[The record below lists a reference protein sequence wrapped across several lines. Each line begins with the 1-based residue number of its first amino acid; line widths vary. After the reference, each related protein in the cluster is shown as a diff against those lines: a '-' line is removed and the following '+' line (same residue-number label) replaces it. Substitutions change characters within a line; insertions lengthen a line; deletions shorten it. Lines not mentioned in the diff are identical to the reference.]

1 MLFKMKKRSLFVAA
15 YLAMGAAVMFTSC
28 SNDDDIMNG
37 GIEQGVEDAQV
48 LTLNIAS
55 SGDGLSTRAGRPLYS
70 NEAAQ
75 KIDNIA
81 LYFVNADNKVVLKK
95 LVSWADATDYNDARG
110 HGKELEIALKGE
122 QKLTG
127 GAADGVSARYTIYAV
142 GYSETLNQEGQEPET
157 PTYTF
162 TPSLPADDN
171 GTFNEDVTETWDK
184 FQVST
189 TKPDAEEIFAGSTE
203 VEVAHDG
210 SFNLTT
216 GDKKQAITLHR
227 QVAGITGYFSNIPVK
242 VNDKLVSTVRLVS
255 VAKNTVAQFGH
266 FYSDFT
272 ENPDNKP
279 EVAKFIVNGTTPAA
293 EETGVTYSDN
303 ATKAHTVYSIKLDEW
318 FVVADG
324 KTLADCDLD
333 GDGFLGYKDVQ
344 KYIKDKNITV
354 TKPSD
359 YEGIW
364 KNPHGREAKFVRG
377 SVFSGKFVI
386 PFEKQTVNTLQ
397 LQLLDAK
404 GTILKYWNI
413 NAATTHTTAADD
425 TETWEKLDTDKS
437 VYNIYRNHMYNV
449 GMKADSNPTD
459 PDRPVDPDKPD
470 PENPDP
476 DKEEPEDLSKGQDLI
491 IQVNDNWELI
501 HDMELD

>member
-1 MLFKMKKRSLFVAA
+1 MKKRILFVAA

-70 NEAAQ
+70 NEADQ

-95 LVSWADATDYNDARG
+95 LVSWAAATDYDDNRG
-110 HGKELEIALKGE
+110 HGKELEIALKGN
-122 QKLTG
+122 QKLAG
-127 GAADGVSARYTIYAV
+127 GAAANESVTYTVYAV
-142 GYSETLNQEGQEPET
+142 GYSNNSE
-157 PTYTF
+157 YTF
-162 TPSLPADDN
+162 TPTVPANDKGAFDAN
-171 GTFNEDVTETWDK
+171 ASETWGQ
-184 FQVST
+184 FQVAT
-189 TKPDAEEIFAGSTE
+189 TEPDAEEIFAGSTT
-203 VEVAHDG
+203 VAVANDG

-216 GDKKQAITLHR
+216 GGKKQAITLHR

-242 VNDKLVSTVRLVS
+242 VNDKIVTTVRLVS
-255 VAKNTVAQFGH
+255 VNKNTVAQFGH

-272 ENPDNKP
+272 GNTGNKQ
-279 EVAKFIVNGTTPAA
+279 EVAKFIVNGTTPATA
-293 EETGVTYSDN
+293 VQGVTYADE
-303 ATKAHTVYSIKLDEW
+303 TTTAHEIYSIKLDEW
-318 FVVADG
+318 FVVPEKG
-324 KTLADCDLD
+324 TLADCDLD

-344 KYIKDKNITV
+344 KYLTGNNISEV
-354 TKPSD
+354 DSPDD
-359 YEGIW
+359 YAAIW
-364 KNPHGREAKFVRG
+364 RNPHFKEAKFVRG

-386 PFEKQTVNTLQ
+386 PFEKVEKQTVNTLQ
-397 LQLLDAK
+397 LQLLAAD

-413 NAATTHTTAADD
+413 NAAETHTTKTD
-425 TETWEKLDTDKS
+425 TDEDWEKTDAGKS

-449 GMKADSNPTD
+449 GKKADSNPTD
-459 PDRPVDPDKPD
+459 PDKPVDPNKPD

-476 DKEEPEDLSKGQDLI
+476 DEEPEDLSKGQDLI

>member
-1 MLFKMKKRSLFVAA
+1 MLFKMKKRSLFMAA
-15 YLAMGAAVMFTSC
+15 YFAMGAAVMFTSC

-37 GIEQGVEDAQV
+37 GIEQGVEDAQI
-48 LTLNIAS
+48 LTLSIAS
-55 SGDGLSTRAGRPLYS
+55 SGDGLSTRSGRPLYS

-75 KIDNIA
+75 KIDKIA
-81 LYFVNADNKVVLKK
+81 LYFVNADNKIVLKK
-95 LVSWADATDYNDARG
+95 LVSWTDATDYNDNRG
-110 HGKELEIALKGE
+110 HGKELEIALKGK

-127 GAADGVSARYTIYAV
+127 GAAEGTSATYTIYAV
-142 GYSETLNQEGQEPET
+142 GYSDNSS
-157 PTYTF
+157 YTF
-162 TPSLPADDN
+162 APKLPVDDS
-171 GTFNEDVTETWDK
+171 GIFDEAVTEEWNQ
-184 FQVST
+184 FQVT
-189 TKPDAEEIFAGSTE
+189 TTAAADAEEIFAGSTT
-203 VEVAHDG
+203 VEVANDG

-216 GDKKQAITLHR
+216 NGKKQAITLHR

-242 VNDKLVSTVRLVS
+242 VNDKIVTTVRLVS

-272 ENPDNKP
+272 ENPDNKL

-293 EETGVTYSDN
+293 EEKGVTYSDN

-344 KYIKDKNITV
+344 KYIKDNNITV

-359 YEGIW
+359 YSGIW
-364 KNPHGREAKFVRG
+364 KNPHNTEAKFVRG

-386 PFEKQTVNTLQ
+386 PFEKLENQTVNTLQ
-397 LQLLDAK
+397 LQLLAAD

-413 NAATTHTTAADD
+413 NAATTHTTMADAS
-425 TETWEKLDTDKS
+425 EQWEKLDASKS

-449 GMKADSNPTD
+449 GMKKDNNPTD
-459 PDRPVDPDKPD
+459 PDKPVDPEKPD

-476 DKEEPEDLSKGQDLI
+476 DTDNPEDLSKGQDLI